1 MAREDTPAWQRSFE
15 ALQAE
20 VGGCAEWRVEWCY
33 ADESVADELSGFHAV
48 HTRSGFV
55 ADVLWASVVP
65 QALMW
70 VNTPLDSDRG
80 DAHTGE
86 HLLLGKG
93 NRGRAV
99 AQIEEMALAHSTA
112 WTGRLR
118 TCYTFQCA
126 AGADTFCALLGAKL
140 QALLAPDATDEEIA
154 REVCHVALCDGDA
167 LLEKG
172 TVLNEMVGSFLQPD
186 FCSYHALNRMLYEWA
201 PPAEGG
207 ARSHPLAFEAGGT
220 PQAIRTARPALMRA
234 FHNERYAL
242 RAMGAVL
249 AVSPLLASPCDL
261 LRRVHECLLLA
272 HDTPRPWR
280 DEGRAANEAVRYP
293 AVDLEEAW
301 LPPPAPA
308 PPGTVHI
315 VRVPIAT
322 ATAPGQLVAAWP
334 DVMPPHLVAGPEA
347 SIKLSLLQM
356 LVELVAGGA
365 TSELHP
371 VLVSMDSRTC
381 DVGATSIS
389 GYVSS
394 EPGRAVCIGL
404 GGVPPAALTEEALQR
419 VGEAMRGAFAKVAAL
434 PDDSPSLL
442 AFNRRALSQLRT
454 MQRGSRQFLS
464 SPPRFGVRGVHDEW
478 LTHLHDARRCARA
491 GATTVFLSF
500 VAEAA
505 QLEALL
511 SGTRNVWA
519 EHIAAWGLAARLP
532 VLVATRADPEF
543 AAALER
549 EREARMAA
557 LVDDMLDAER
567 ALCGDAAAEA
577 DAAADADA
585 LRAAALSRFRA
596 AYDAATAVIDAAV
609 ASAPSPG
616 PPPDPPM
623 TEDDLDAVSLTL
635 PGGGSLFAARFV
647 GMTGGHAGIAFSLA
661 GVPVRLLGA
670 LCALPACLRNVGVTT
685 RRGEAVDYRALCA
698 RLQDEVLYVD
708 PSFTLSRASG
718 RVELQ
723 LRAAGLTRG
732 EALAAFDWMEALIT
746 APDLS
751 PACLPRV
758 RDGVDAALSGAR
770 ATVERRGEF
779 YVDGFATS
787 LLENVSPALLLADNA
802 IARAHALHRLRWRLR
817 DVPASA
823 DADALAAL
831 LSLLA
836 AAPTGLATRAQLEA
850 ALAACAADGGAWPS
864 GVPGCDALCAR
875 FTGAPPGV
883 QVTFRAAAADL
894 RCVLPCVPDA
904 SLAADW
910 RTLCDDLAEDM
921 RDSPT
926 TVLTEWRD
934 LLAFLRCRTRARAFL
949 AAGPAN
955 LTPLAAALRAL
966 VARMPAGFGAASG
979 DDVVAPATAS
989 TRFGTALTRA
999 AARGA
1004 LRCSPSSLSPPPYL
1018 ALVIPRLPVG
1028 GVVSMAACAA
1038 YDGGTCDE
1046 GALLDMLAAQTL
1058 AGGGSHSLFLRG
1070 WGAGLAYSCGVS
1082 VGLAEGRV
1090 RYYADTCPDVGK
1102 CVAAAAAEVVSDA
1115 AGEPVAW
1122 RVDYALAQC
1131 FTCRAGTSMPESRV
1145 EAAATDEADGRGAH
1159 AVRSLRAALLRL
1171 RGRASLAAELHERV
1185 PRVLGALLPG
1195 VLPASPFATQPWSG
1209 AARSPGATLVVIG
1222 AEAQAAAL
1230 DAHLA
1235 GVAAKVGVPS
1245 PACVRLYERDL
1256 WVVAG
1261 ARPQPRQAT
1270 ASGADNTRAFVYGC
1284 TLVCGA
1290 AALAAV
1296 AYARVRSGAR

>member
-1 MAREDTPAWQRSFE
+1 MASEGTPAWQRSYE

-20 VGGCAEWRVEWCY
+20 VAGVAEWRLEFCY
-33 ADESVADELSGFHAV
+33 ADESVDGQLSGFHAV
-48 HTRSGFV
+48 HALGFV
-55 ADVLWASVVP
+55 LDVLWHNVVP

-70 VNTPLDSDRG
+70 VNTPLESDRG

-99 AQIEEMALAHSTA
+99 AQCEEMALAHSTA

-126 AGADTFCALLGAKL
+126 SGVDTFCALFGAKL

-154 REVCHVALCDGDA
+154 REVCHVSLCDGDA

-172 TVLNEMVGSFLQPD
+172 TVFNEMLGSFLQPD
-186 FCSYHALNRMLYEWA
+186 FCSYHALNRMLYEA
-201 PPAEGG
+201 TPLNGD
-207 ARSHPLAFEAGGT
+207 ARSHPLSFEAGGT

-272 HDTPRPWR
+272 HATPRPWR
-280 DEGRAANEAVRYP
+280 LRTDGEDAELSAVRYP

-301 LPPPAPA
+301 LPAPAPA

-315 VRVPIAT
+315 ARVPIAT

-394 EPGRAVCIGL
+394 EPGRAVCVGL
-404 GGVPPAALTEEALQR
+404 GGVPPAALTEEALRR

-434 PDDSPSLL
+434 PDDSPALL

-454 MQRGSRQFLS
+454 MQRSSRQFLS

-478 LTHLHDARRCARA
+478 LTHLHDARRCARL

-505 QLEALL
+505 QLQHLL
-511 SGTRNVWA
+511 SSSRNVWA

-532 VLVATRADPEF
+532 VIVATRADPDF

-549 EREARMAA
+549 ERAARMEA
-557 LVDDMLDAER
+557 LVDDLLDAER
-567 ALCGDAAAEA
+567 ALCNHGVTDP
-577 DAAADADA
+577 DA
-585 LRAAALSRFRA
+585 LRAAALLRFRA
-596 AYDAATAVIDAAV
+596 EYDAATAVIDAAV

-623 TEDDLDAVSLTL
+623 TEDDLDAVPLTL

-647 GMTGGHAGIAFSLA
+647 GMTGGHAGVAFSLA
-661 GVPVRLLGA
+661 GVPSRLLGV
-670 LCALPACLRNVGVTT
+670 LCALPACLRAVGVTT
-685 RRGEAVDYRALCA
+685 RRGEAVDYRELCA
-698 RLQDEVLYVD
+698 RLQNEVLYVD

-732 EALAAFDWMEALIT
+732 EACAAFDWLEALIT
-746 APDLS
+746 SPDLS

-758 RDGVDAALSGAR
+758 RDGVDAALSAAR

-779 YVDGFATS
+779 YVDGFATA
-787 LLENVSPALLLADNA
+787 LLAHGSPALLLAENA

-817 DVPASA
+817 DVPDSA
-823 DADALAAL
+823 DADTLSAL
-831 LSLLA
+831 LALLA
-836 AAPTGLATRAQLEA
+836 AATSGRSAATRAQLEA
-850 ALAACAADGGAWPS
+850 ALAACAAEGGAWPG

-875 FTGAPPGV
+875 FAAAPSGV
-883 QVTFRAAAADL
+883 QVAFRAAAADL

-926 TVLTEWRD
+926 SVLTEWRD
-934 LLAFLRCRTRARAFL
+934 LLAFLRCRGRARAFL

-955 LTPLAAALRAL
+955 LTALAAALRAL
-966 VARMPAGFGAASG
+966 VARMPAGFGPAGALAA
-979 DDVVAPATAS
+979 DAAAAL
-989 TRFGTALTRA
+989 GTALSRA

-1004 LRCSPSSLSPPPYL
+1004 LHCASPPPPYL
-1018 ALVIPRLPVG
+1018 ALVIPRLSVG
-1028 GVVSMAACAA
+1028 GVVSMAACAS
-1038 YDGGTCDE
+1038 YEGGACDE

-1082 VGLAEGRV
+1082 VGLAEARV

-1102 CVAAAAAEVVSDA
+1102 CIAAAAAEVASDA
-1115 AGEPVAW
+1115 AGAPVAW

-1131 FTCRAGTSMPESRV
+1131 FTSRAGTSMPESRV

-1159 AVRSLRAALLRL
+1159 TVRSLRAALLRL
-1171 RGRASLAAELHERV
+1171 RGRADLAAELHARA

-1195 VLPASPFATQPWSG
+1195 VLPAAPFATEPWSG
-1209 AARSPGATLVVIG
+1209 AARAPGATLAVIG
-1222 AEAQAAAL
+1222 AEAQAAAM

-1235 GVAAKVGVPS
+1235 AVAAKAGVPP

-1261 ARPQPRQAT
+1261 AWR
-1270 ASGADNTRAFVYGC
+1270 ASGARRADDSTRAAHIYCCGA
-1284 TLVCGA
+1284 LVLGA

-1296 AYARVRSGAR
+1296 AYARARGGGSGAH